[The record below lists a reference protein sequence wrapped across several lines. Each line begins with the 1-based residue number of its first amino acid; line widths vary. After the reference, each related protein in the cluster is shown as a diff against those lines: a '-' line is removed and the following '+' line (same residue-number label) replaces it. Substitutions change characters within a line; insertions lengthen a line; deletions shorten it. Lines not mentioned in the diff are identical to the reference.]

1 MTRDKQTRAF
11 RLRFMALNLHFL
23 SISTSETKEN
33 LNPPWSRQRP
43 KEKRSKSEQNIIF
56 ISHFHLASHLTLSLS
71 PSIALLLLAALHI
84 LLYQPADLTVLGKQR
99 GREAGR
105 RERDCFY
112 LYARVRQGEMRV
124 IGCHW
129 TAWLGQ
135 QTSVCVCGRTN
146 DLGNELGQAQF
157 NVL

>member
-23 SISTSETKEN
+23 SISSSETKEN

-84 LLYQPADLTVLGKQR
+84 LLYQPADLTVLGRQR

-105 RERDCFY
+105 RERETVFIFMQECV
-112 LYARVRQGEMRV
+112 RVRCGWSAAIEP
-124 IGCHW
+124 HDF
-129 TAWLGQ
+129 
-135 QTSVCVCGRTN
+135 SVCVCGRTN